1 MTAGLSGLG
10 TKRRSRPGIPVLP
23 ILSTL
28 LLLAAA
34 GLFVLELVTFS
45 QEADLLPTDVTVAG
59 VPVGGLSAGEA
70 VTRWE
75 NALMQPVTLWYNDS
89 PIVVD
94 PAALGF
100 RINSAAMLADVRA
113 TADIAGSNW
122 QRFFNYLTG
131 QEAQNTINIPVAADY
146 QQNLLEQLLR
156 EIGLR
161 YDQPPGRA
169 SYDAQ
174 TLTVRPGPGGYALNQ
189 RAALAAVDA
198 ALYNPDN
205 RTVALPVENTGTGS
219 TDISVLRD
227 TIIEYLDS
235 QGFLYDSQ
243 NTVAS
248 VYIQDLQTGEEVNLL
263 GDVAFSAASTIKTA
277 ILIDY
282 FRYLSLAP
290 TDEEAYLMAN
300 SLLCSNN
307 SSSNLI
313 MQIIGGGTNIFN
325 GLVSVTN
332 TAQYLGA
339 RNTFISAP
347 FVLGVQGEQL
357 GSVAVPPTSP
367 NPDHNTNPDPFN
379 QTTAEDLGT
388 LFGMI
393 YDCATY
399 GSGLMAAFP
408 DGEFTQNECRQM
420 LELMSANDL
429 QRLLQ
434 GGIPAGER
442 ISHKNGWLST
452 MHGDAGIVY
461 SPNGRHYIVSVFLW
475 ENTDFFSYERAWPLI
490 EGISRAAWNYFNPES
505 PLLAARSDL
514 PPTAMECSP
523 EDGTP
528 GFLPPFGE
536 VNLNDINAWRRNP

>member
-1 MTAGLSGLG
+1 
-10 TKRRSRPGIPVLP
+10 
-23 ILSTL
+23 
-28 LLLAAA
+28 
-34 GLFVLELVTFS
+34 VLELVTFN
-45 QEADLLPTDVTVAG
+45 QEADRLPNDVTVAG

-75 NALMQPVTLWYNDS
+75 NALSQPLTLWYNDS

-94 PAALGF
+94 PGALGF

-131 QEAQNTINIPVAADY
+131 QEARNNINIPLAVDY

-156 EIGLR
+156 DIGMR
-161 YDQPPGRA
+161 YDQPAGKA
-169 SYDAQ
+169 SYDVQ
-174 TLTVRPGPGGYALNQ
+174 TLTVRPGSGGYALNQ

-198 ALYNPDN
+198 ALRSPDR
-205 RTVALPVENTGTGS
+205 RTVTLPVESTGVGS
-219 TDISVLRD
+219 TDLSVLRD
-227 TIIEYLDS
+227 TIIDYLDS

-248 VYIQDLQTGEEVNLL
+248 VYIQDLTTGEEINLL
-263 GDVAFSAASTIKTA
+263 SDVAFSAASTIKVA

-325 GLVSVTN
+325 GLSSVTN
-332 TAQYLGA
+332 TAQFLGA
-339 RNTFISAP
+339 RNTFITAP
-347 FVLGVQGEQL
+347 FVLGVEGEQL
-357 GSVAVPPTSP
+357 GSIAGPTTSP
-367 NPDHNTNPDPFN
+367 NPDHNTGADPYN
-379 QTTAEDLGT
+379 QITAEDIGT
-388 LFGMI
+388 LFSMI
-393 YDCATY
+393 YDCANY

-429 QRLLQ
+429 ERLLQ
-434 GGIPAGER
+434 GGIPPGVR

-452 MHGDAGIVY
+452 MHGDAGIVFP
-461 SPNGRHYIVSVFLW
+461 PNGNNYVIAVYLW
-475 ENTDFFSYERAWPLI
+475 ENTDFFSFDRAWPLI
-490 EGISRAAWNYFNPES
+490 EGISRAAWNYFSPEN
-505 PLLAARSDL
+505 PLLAPRNDL
-514 PPTAMECSP
+514 PPTARECSP
-523 EDGTP
+523 EDGTQ

-536 VNLNDINAWRRNP
+536 VNLNDINAWRSSP